1 MATLPVCSATA
12 CSSSHSQIP
21 FYGGLR
27 SFSSCWKTYQLK
39 CNVVDLSTSFHLN
52 GPSFRGQSPIFLYSQ
67 FVQNSSLSSSSDS
80 ICTSCQN
87 VIYSVNRELLTS
99 DARSNSTGNLK
110 FVDSSAVPVGREEM
124 MGFNDDLVN
133 IANFSPESAN
143 LESITTVDLTQGNPA
158 SILDSMDLETSSL
171 SNVKSSALDVLSQVN
186 KSITGSVENGQSYL
200 NSSLDGISSS
210 VTSAVRGATQAVDDV
225 ISKLTSTVDKTGD
238 SAGNGVAAFSTGLK
252 EVSGRVGLLAID
264 GLRHIILI
272 FEDLVSRGATL
283 VVFSYGSVKE
293 VLPMEVQDLL
303 NVSEE
308 RAVKL
313 LTPFGTAL
321 GQGYVAL
328 EGLERSLGLD
338 PSDPIIPF
346 ILFLG
351 VSTAFWA
358 FYWKLTYGGYA
369 GDLSPKSSFEL
380 LKGDRKAVLID
391 IRPEARHCIYI
402 KSCISAEWFIPNM
415 LRPLLCTV
423 FHCII
428 SDLREKE
435 GIPDLRRAARFR
447 FANVTLPE
455 IDGSTRKLFK
465 SGRELDDYLLAAVIR
480 NLKIVQDRSQ
490 VIVMDADGNRSKGVA
505 RSLRRLGI
513 KRPYLVQG
521 GFRSWVEEGLRIKE
535 LKPETTLTILNEEA
549 EAIFEE
555 INPTPLQVVG
565 YGVGLVAAAY
575 ALVEWEKTLQYVG
588 VFGLCQTLYRRIS
601 SYEDSEDLKQ
611 DVRQLLA
618 PVILGGQAMT
628 WAAGKLETNR
638 NGLPTSPSSTDVQSR
653 VLQAAAKH
661 ESQPDSEET
670 QDPSPETMSS
680 VSENIDLSEA

>member
-12 CSSSHSQIP
+12 CCSSHSQIP

-52 GPSFRGQSPIFLYSQ
+52 GPSFRGQSPISLYSQ
-67 FVQNSSLSSSSDS
+67 FVHNSSLSSSSDS
-80 ICTSCQN
+80 ICTSCRN
-87 VIYSVNRELLTS
+87 VFDGVNCELLTS
-99 DARSNSTGNLK
+99 DARSNSTGNLR

-124 MGFNDDLVN
+124 MDFNDDLVN

-158 SILDSMDLETSSL
+158 SILDSLDLDTSSL

-210 VTSAVRGATQAVDDV
+210 VTSAVRGGTQAVDDV

-238 SAGNGVAAFSTGLK
+238 SASNGVAAFSTGLK

-264 GLRHIILI
+264 ALRHIILI
-272 FEDLVSRGATL
+272 VEDLVSRGATL
-283 VVFSYGSVKE
+283 VVYSYGSVKE

-346 ILFLG
+346 VLFLG
-351 VSTAFWA
+351 VSTSFWA
-358 FYWKLTYGGYA
+358 FYWILTYGGYA

-380 LKGDRKAVLID
+380 LKGDRNAVLID
-391 IRPEARHCIYI
+391 IRPE
-402 KSCISAEWFIPNM
+402 
-415 LRPLLCTV
+415 
-423 FHCII
+423 
-428 SDLREKE
+428 DLREKE

-465 SGRELDDYLLAAVIR
+465 SGRELDDYLLASVIR

-490 VIVMDADGNRSKGVA
+490 VIVMDADGNRSKGIA

-521 GFRSWVEEGLRIKE
+521 GFRSWVEAGLRIKE

-601 SYEDSEDLKQ
+601 SYEDSEDFKQ

-628 WAAGKLETNR
+628 WAVGKLETSR

-670 QDPSPETMSS
+670 QDPSPETMLS

>member
-12 CSSSHSQIP
+12 CCSSHSQIP

-52 GPSFRGQSPIFLYSQ
+52 GPSFRGQSPISLYSQ
-67 FVQNSSLSSSSDS
+67 FVHNSSLSSSSDS
-80 ICTSCQN
+80 ICTSCCN
-87 VIYSVNRELLTS
+87 VFDGVNCELLTS
-99 DARSNSTGNLK
+99 DARSNSTGNLR

-124 MGFNDDLVN
+124 MDFNDDLVN

-158 SILDSMDLETSSL
+158 SILDSLDLDTSSL

-238 SAGNGVAAFSTGLK
+238 SASNGVAAFSTGLK

-264 GLRHIILI
+264 ALRHIILI
-272 FEDLVSRGATL
+272 VEDLVSDGATL
-283 VVFSYGSVKE
+283 VVYSYGSVKE

-338 PSDPIIPF
+338 PSDSIIPF
-346 ILFLG
+346 VLFLG
-351 VSTAFWA
+351 VSTSFWA
-358 FYWKLTYGGYA
+358 FYWILTYGGYA

-380 LKGDRKAVLID
+380 LKGDRNA
-391 IRPEARHCIYI
+391 
-402 KSCISAEWFIPNM
+402 
-415 LRPLLCTV
+415 
-423 FHCII
+423 
-428 SDLREKE
+428 DLREKE

-465 SGRELDDYLLAAVIR
+465 SGRELDDYLLASVIR

-490 VIVMDADGNRSKGVA
+490 VIVMDADGNRSKGIA

-513 KRPYLVQG
+513 KASIFAKCQSPPVLVLKLQVAEVMNKNNVKKEATRPYLVQG
-521 GFRSWVEEGLRIKE
+521 GFRSWVEAGLRVKE
-535 LKPETTLTILNEEA
+535 LKPETTLTILNESPKNWPEHA
-549 EAIFEE
+549 HMPE
-555 INPTPLQVVG
+555 
-565 YGVGLVAAAY
+565 
-575 ALVEWEKTLQYVG
+575 
-588 VFGLCQTLYRRIS
+588 
-601 SYEDSEDLKQ
+601 
-611 DVRQLLA
+611 QLLA

-628 WAAGKLETNR
+628 WAVGKLETSR

-670 QDPSPETMSS
+670 QDTSPETMLS

>member
-12 CSSSHSQIP
+12 CCSSHSQIP

-52 GPSFRGQSPIFLYSQ
+52 GPSFRGQSPISLYSQ
-67 FVQNSSLSSSSDS
+67 FVHNSSLSSSSDS
-80 ICTSCQN
+80 ICTSCRN
-87 VIYSVNRELLTS
+87 VFDGVNRELLTS
-99 DARSNSTGNLK
+99 DARSNSTGNLR

-124 MGFNDDLVN
+124 MDFNDDLVN

-158 SILDSMDLETSSL
+158 SILDSLDLDTSSL

-238 SAGNGVAAFSTGLK
+238 SASNGVAAFSTGLK

-264 GLRHIILI
+264 ALRHIILI
-272 FEDLVSRGATL
+272 VEDLVSRGATL
-283 VVFSYGSVKE
+283 VVYSYGSVKE

-308 RAVKL
+308 RTVKL

-346 ILFLG
+346 VLFLG
-351 VSTAFWA
+351 VSTSFWA
-358 FYWKLTYGGYA
+358 FYWILTYGGYA

-380 LKGDRKAVLID
+380 LKGDRNAVLID
-391 IRPEARHCIYI
+391 IRPE
-402 KSCISAEWFIPNM
+402 
-415 LRPLLCTV
+415 
-423 FHCII
+423 
-428 SDLREKE
+428 DLREKE

-465 SGRELDDYLLAAVIR
+465 SGRELDDYLLASVIR

-490 VIVMDADGNRSKGVA
+490 VIVMDADGNRSKGIA

-521 GFRSWVEEGLRIKE
+521 GFRSWVEAGLRIKE

-588 VFGLCQTLYRRIS
+588 VFGLCQTLYRQIS
-601 SYEDSEDLKQ
+601 SYEDSEDFKQ

-628 WAAGKLETNR
+628 WAVGKLETSR

-670 QDPSPETMSS
+670 QDPSPETMLS

>member
-12 CSSSHSQIP
+12 CCSSHSQIP

-52 GPSFRGQSPIFLYSQ
+52 GPSFRGQTPISLYSL
-67 FVQNSSLSSSSDS
+67 FVHNSSLSSSSDS
-80 ICTSCQN
+80 ICTSCRN
-87 VIYSVNRELLTS
+87 VFDGVNCELLTS
-99 DARSNSTGNLK
+99 DARSNSTGNLR

-124 MGFNDDLVN
+124 MDFNDDLVN
-133 IANFSPESAN
+133 MANFSPESAN

-158 SILDSMDLETSSL
+158 SILDSLDLDTSSL

-238 SAGNGVAAFSTGLK
+238 SASNGVAAFSTGLK

-264 GLRHIILI
+264 ALRHITLI
-272 FEDLVSRGATL
+272 VEDLVSRGATL
-283 VVFSYGSVKE
+283 VVYSYGSVKE

-303 NVSEE
+303 NMSEE

-313 LTPFGTAL
+313 LTPFGTTL

-338 PSDPIIPF
+338 PSDPIVPF
-346 ILFLG
+346 VLFLG
-351 VSTAFWA
+351 VSTSFWA
-358 FYWKLTYGGYA
+358 FYWILTYGGYA

-380 LKGDRKAVLID
+380 LKGDRNAVLID
-391 IRPEARHCIYI
+391 IRPE
-402 KSCISAEWFIPNM
+402 
-415 LRPLLCTV
+415 
-423 FHCII
+423 
-428 SDLREKE
+428 DLREKE

-465 SGRELDDYLLAAVIR
+465 SGRELDDYLLASVIR

-490 VIVMDADGNRSKGVA
+490 VIVMDADGNRSKGIA
-505 RSLRRLGI
+505 RSLQRLGI

-521 GFRSWVEEGLRIKE
+521 GFRSWVEAGLRIKE

-601 SYEDSEDLKQ
+601 SYEDSEDFKQ

-628 WAAGKLETNR
+628 WAVGKLETSR

-670 QDPSPETMSS
+670 QDPSPETMLS

>member
-12 CSSSHSQIP
+12 CCSSHTQIP

-39 CNVVDLSTSFHLN
+39 CNIVDLSTSFNLN
-52 GPSFRGQSPIFLYSQ
+52 GPSFRGQSPISLYSQ
-67 FVQNSSLSSSSDS
+67 FVHNSSLSSSSDG
-80 ICTSCQN
+80 ICTSCRN
-87 VIYSVNRELLTS
+87 VFDGVNRELLTS
-99 DARSNSTGNLK
+99 DARSNSTANLR

-158 SILDSMDLETSSL
+158 SILDSLDLHTSSL

-200 NSSLDGISSS
+200 NSSLDGFSSS
-210 VTSAVRGATQAVDDV
+210 VTSAVRGATQAVGDV
-225 ISKLTSTVDKTGD
+225 ISKLTSTVEKTGD
-238 SAGNGVAAFSTGLK
+238 SAGNGVLAFSTGLK

-264 GLRHIILI
+264 ALRHIILI
-272 FEDLVSRGATL
+272 VEDLVSQGATL
-283 VVFSYGSVKE
+283 VVYSYGSVKE

-328 EGLERSLGLD
+328 ESLERSLGLD

-346 ILFLG
+346 VLFLG
-351 VSTAFWA
+351 VSTSFWA

-380 LKGDRKAVLID
+380 LKGDRNAVLID
-391 IRPEARHCIYI
+391 IRSE
-402 KSCISAEWFIPNM
+402 
-415 LRPLLCTV
+415 
-423 FHCII
+423 
-428 SDLREKE
+428 DLREKE

-447 FANVTLPE
+447 FASVTLPE

-490 VIVMDADGNRSKGVA
+490 VIVMDADGNRSKGIA

-575 ALVEWEKTLQYVG
+575 ALVEWEKTLQYIG

-628 WAAGKLETNR
+628 WAVGKLETNR

-661 ESQPDSEET
+661 ESQPDGEET
-670 QDPSPETMSS
+670 QDPSPETMFS

>member
-12 CSSSHSQIP
+12 CCSSHSQIP

-52 GPSFRGQSPIFLYSQ
+52 GPSFRGQSPISLYSQ
-67 FVQNSSLSSSSDS
+67 FVHNSSLSSSSDS
-80 ICTSCQN
+80 ICTSCRN
-87 VIYSVNRELLTS
+87 VFDGVNCELLTS
-99 DARSNSTGNLK
+99 DARSNSTGNLR

-124 MGFNDDLVN
+124 MDFNDDLVN

-158 SILDSMDLETSSL
+158 SILDSLDLDTSSL

-210 VTSAVRGATQAVDDV
+210 VTSAVRGGTQAVDDV

-238 SAGNGVAAFSTGLK
+238 SASNGVAAFSTGLK

-264 GLRHIILI
+264 ALRHIILI
-272 FEDLVSRGATL
+272 VEDLVSRGATL
-283 VVFSYGSVKE
+283 VVYSYGSVKE

-308 RAVKL
+308 RTVKL

-321 GQGYVAL
+321 GQQGYVAL
-328 EGLERSLGLD
+328 EGLERSLGLE

-346 ILFLG
+346 VLFLG
-351 VSTAFWA
+351 VSTSFWA
-358 FYWKLTYGGYA
+358 FYWILTYGGYA

-380 LKGDRKAVLID
+380 LKGDRNAVLID
-391 IRPEARHCIYI
+391 IRPE
-402 KSCISAEWFIPNM
+402 
-415 LRPLLCTV
+415 
-423 FHCII
+423 
-428 SDLREKE
+428 DLREKE

-465 SGRELDDYLLAAVIR
+465 SGRELDDYLLASVIR

-490 VIVMDADGNRSKGVA
+490 VIVMDADGNRSKGIA

-521 GFRSWVEEGLRIKE
+521 GFRSWVEVGLRIKE

-601 SYEDSEDLKQ
+601 SYEDSEDFKQ

-628 WAAGKLETNR
+628 WAVGKLETSR

-670 QDPSPETMSS
+670 QDLSPETMLS

>member
-1 MATLPVCSATA
+1 MMATLPVCSATA
-12 CSSSHSQIP
+12 CCSSHSQIP

-39 CNVVDLSTSFHLN
+39 CNVVDLSSSFHLD
-52 GPSFRGQSPIFLYSQ
+52 GASFRGQSAISLYSE
-67 FVQNSSLSSSSDS
+67 FVHNSSLSSSSDI
-80 ICTSCQN
+80 ICSSCRN
-87 VIYSVNRELLTS
+87 VFDGVNRELLTNQRYHLGVTS
-99 DARSNSTGNLK
+99 DSCSIGTGNLR
-110 FVDSSAVPVGREEM
+110 FVDSSAVPIGREEM
-124 MGFNDDLVN
+124 MGFRDDLVD
-133 IANFSPESAN
+133 IAKLSPESAN
-143 LESITTVDLTQGNPA
+143 LESITTVDVTQGDPA
-158 SILDSMDLETSSL
+158 SILDSLGLDTSSL
-171 SNVKSSALDVLSQVN
+171 SNVKSSALDVFSEVN
-186 KSITGSVENGQSYL
+186 NSITGSVENGQSYL
-200 NSSLDGISSS
+200 NNSLDGISSS
-210 VTSAVRGATQAVDDV
+210 VTSAVRSATQAVDDV

-238 SAGNGVAAFSTGLK
+238 SAGNGVVAFSTGLK
-252 EVSGRVGLLAID
+252 KVSGRAGLLAVD
-264 GLRHIILI
+264 ALRHIILI
-272 FEDLVSRGATL
+272 VEDLVSRGATL
-283 VVFSYGSVKE
+283 VVYSYGSVKE
-293 VLPMEVQDLL
+293 MLPMEVQDLL
-303 NVSEE
+303 NMSEE

-313 LTPFGTAL
+313 LIPFGTAL
-321 GQGYVAL
+321 GQQGYAAL

-346 ILFLG
+346 VLFLG
-351 VSTAFWA
+351 ASTSFWT
-358 FYWKLTYGGYA
+358 FYWILTYGGYA

-380 LKGDRKAVLID
+380 LKGDRNAVLID
-391 IRPEARHCIYI
+391 IRPE
-402 KSCISAEWFIPNM
+402 
-415 LRPLLCTV
+415 
-423 FHCII
+423 
-428 SDLREKE
+428 DLREKD

-455 IDGSTRKLFK
+455 IDGSVRKLFK

-490 VIVMDADGNRSKGVA
+490 VIVMDANGNRSKSIA

-513 KRPYLVQG
+513 KRPYLVRG

-555 INPTPLQVVG
+555 INPTPLQLVG

-601 SYEDSEDLKQ
+601 SYEDSEDFKQ

-618 PVILGGQAMT
+618 PVKLGGQAMT
-628 WAAGKLETNR
+628 WAVGKLGTNG

-670 QDPSPETMSS
+670 QDPSPETMLS
-680 VSENIDLSEA
+680 VGENVDLSEA

>member
-12 CSSSHSQIP
+12 CCSSHSQIP
-21 FYGGLR
+21 FYGRLR

-52 GPSFRGQSPIFLYSQ
+52 GPSFRGQSPISLYSQ
-67 FVQNSSLSSSSDS
+67 FVHNSSLSSSSDS
-80 ICTSCQN
+80 ICTSCRN
-87 VIYSVNRELLTS
+87 VFDGVNRELLTS
-99 DARSNSTGNLK
+99 DARSNSTGNLR
-110 FVDSSAVPVGREEM
+110 FVDSSAVPIGREEM
-124 MGFNDDLVN
+124 MDFNDDLVN

-158 SILDSMDLETSSL
+158 SILDSLDLDTSSL

-264 GLRHIILI
+264 ALRHIILI
-272 FEDLVSRGATL
+272 VEDLVSRGATL
-283 VVFSYGSVKE
+283 VVYSYGSVKE

-308 RAVKL
+308 RTVKL

-328 EGLERSLGLD
+328 EGLERSLGLE

-346 ILFLG
+346 VLFLG
-351 VSTAFWA
+351 VSTSFWA
-358 FYWKLTYGGYA
+358 FYWILTYGGYA

-380 LKGDRKAVLID
+380 LKGDRNAVLID
-391 IRPEARHCIYI
+391 IRPE
-402 KSCISAEWFIPNM
+402 
-415 LRPLLCTV
+415 
-423 FHCII
+423 
-428 SDLREKE
+428 DLREKE

-465 SGRELDDYLLAAVIR
+465 SGRELDDYLLASVIR

-490 VIVMDADGNRSKGVA
+490 VIVMDADGNRSKGIA

-521 GFRSWVEEGLRIKE
+521 GFRSWVEVGLRIKE

-601 SYEDSEDLKQ
+601 SYEDSEDFKQ

-628 WAAGKLETNR
+628 WAVGKLKTSR

-670 QDPSPETMSS
+670 QDPSPETMLS

>member
-12 CSSSHSQIP
+12 CCSSHSQIP

-52 GPSFRGQSPIFLYSQ
+52 GPSFRGQSPISLYSQ
-67 FVQNSSLSSSSDS
+67 FVHNSSLSSSSDS
-80 ICTSCQN
+80 ICTSCCN
-87 VIYSVNRELLTS
+87 VFDGVNCELLTS
-99 DARSNSTGNLK
+99 DARSNSTGNLR

-124 MGFNDDLVN
+124 MDFNDDLVN

-158 SILDSMDLETSSL
+158 SILDSLDLDTSSL

-238 SAGNGVAAFSTGLK
+238 SASNGVAAFSTGLK

-264 GLRHIILI
+264 ALRHIILI
-272 FEDLVSRGATL
+272 VEDLVSDGATL
-283 VVFSYGSVKE
+283 VVYSYGSVKE

-338 PSDPIIPF
+338 PSDSIIPF
-346 ILFLG
+346 VLFLG
-351 VSTAFWA
+351 VSTSFWA
-358 FYWKLTYGGYA
+358 FYWILTYGGYA

-380 LKGDRKAVLID
+380 LKGDRNAVLID
-391 IRPEARHCIYI
+391 IRPE
-402 KSCISAEWFIPNM
+402 
-415 LRPLLCTV
+415 
-423 FHCII
+423 
-428 SDLREKE
+428 DLREKE

-465 SGRELDDYLLAAVIR
+465 SGRELDDYLLASVIR

-490 VIVMDADGNRSKGVA
+490 VIVMDADGNRSKGIA

-521 GFRSWVEEGLRIKE
+521 GFRSWVEAGLRVKE

-575 ALVEWEKTLQYVG
+575 ALVEWEKTLQYIG
-588 VFGLCQTLYRRIS
+588 VFGLCQTLYHRIS
-601 SYEDSEDLKQ
+601 SYEDSEDFKQ

-628 WAAGKLETNR
+628 WAVGKLETSR

-670 QDPSPETMSS
+670 QDTSPETMLS

>member
-12 CSSSHSQIP
+12 CCSSHSQIP

-52 GPSFRGQSPIFLYSQ
+52 GPSFRGQSPISLYSQ
-67 FVQNSSLSSSSDS
+67 FVHNSSLSSSSDS
-80 ICTSCQN
+80 ICTSCRN
-87 VIYSVNRELLTS
+87 VFDGVNRELLTS
-99 DARSNSTGNLK
+99 DARSNSTGNLR

-124 MGFNDDLVN
+124 MDFNDDLVN

-158 SILDSMDLETSSL
+158 SILDSLDLDTSSL

-264 GLRHIILI
+264 ALRHIILI
-272 FEDLVSRGATL
+272 VEDLVSRGATL
-283 VVFSYGSVKE
+283 VVYSYGSVKE

-346 ILFLG
+346 VLFLG
-351 VSTAFWA
+351 VSTSFWA
-358 FYWKLTYGGYA
+358 FYWILTYGGYA

-380 LKGDRKAVLID
+380 LKGDRNAVLID
-391 IRPEARHCIYI
+391 IRPE
-402 KSCISAEWFIPNM
+402 
-415 LRPLLCTV
+415 
-423 FHCII
+423 
-428 SDLREKE
+428 DLREKE

-465 SGRELDDYLLAAVIR
+465 SGRELDDYLLASVIR

-490 VIVMDADGNRSKGVA
+490 VIVMDADGNRSKGIA

-521 GFRSWVEEGLRIKE
+521 GFRSWVEAGLRIKE

-601 SYEDSEDLKQ
+601 SYEDSEDFKQ

-628 WAAGKLETNR
+628 WAVGKLETSR

-670 QDPSPETMSS
+670 QDPSPETMLS

>member
-87 VIYSVNRELLTS
+87 VIDGVNRELLTS

-124 MGFNDDLVN
+124 MDFNDDLVN

-158 SILDSMDLETSSL
+158 SILDSMDLDTSSL

-186 KSITGSVENGQSYL
+186 KSITGSVENGQSYF

-264 GLRHIILI
+264 GLRRIILI
-272 FEDLVSRGATL
+272 VEDLVSRGATL
-283 VVFSYGSVKE
+283 VVYSYGSVKE

-308 RAVKL
+308 SAVKL

-351 VSTAFWA
+351 VSTSFWA

-391 IRPEARHCIYI
+391 IRPE
-402 KSCISAEWFIPNM
+402 
-415 LRPLLCTV
+415 
-423 FHCII
+423 
-428 SDLREKE
+428 DLREKE

-490 VIVMDADGNRSKGVA
+490 VIVMDADGNRSKGIA

-513 KRPYLVQG
+513 ERPYLVQG
-521 GFRSWVEEGLRIKE
+521 GFQSWVEEGLRIKE

>member
-12 CSSSHSQIP
+12 CCSSHSQIP
-21 FYGGLR
+21 FYGRLR

-52 GPSFRGQSPIFLYSQ
+52 GPSFRGQSPISLYSQ
-67 FVQNSSLSSSSDS
+67 FVHNSSLSSSSDS
-80 ICTSCQN
+80 ICTSCRN
-87 VIYSVNRELLTS
+87 VFDGVNRELLTS
-99 DARSNSTGNLK
+99 DARSNSTGNLR
-110 FVDSSAVPVGREEM
+110 FVDSSAVPIGREEM
-124 MGFNDDLVN
+124 MDFNDDLVN

-158 SILDSMDLETSSL
+158 SILDSLDLDTSSL

-264 GLRHIILI
+264 ALRHIILI
-272 FEDLVSRGATL
+272 VEDLVSRGATL
-283 VVFSYGSVKE
+283 VVYSYGSVKE

-346 ILFLG
+346 VLFLG
-351 VSTAFWA
+351 VSTSFWA
-358 FYWKLTYGGYA
+358 FYWILTYGGYA

-380 LKGDRKAVLID
+380 LKGDRNAVLID
-391 IRPEARHCIYI
+391 IRPE
-402 KSCISAEWFIPNM
+402 
-415 LRPLLCTV
+415 
-423 FHCII
+423 
-428 SDLREKE
+428 DLREKE

-465 SGRELDDYLLAAVIR
+465 SGRELDDYLLASVIR

-490 VIVMDADGNRSKGVA
+490 VIVMDADGNRSKGIA

-521 GFRSWVEEGLRIKE
+521 GFRSWVEAGLRIKE

-601 SYEDSEDLKQ
+601 SYEDSEDFKQ

-628 WAAGKLETNR
+628 WAVGKLETSR

-670 QDPSPETMSS
+670 QDPSPETMLS